1 VPWLNKLCERDKS
14 IKLKVDAFRIW
25 AVLLA
30 VLAGAL
36 CFVPLFDVLGYE
48 WSLVLAVAVSLAA
61 AQLAAT
67 RTVAAR
73 TTRAP
78 SAATAA
84 AARPGATV
92 ARLFGANLL
101 HGWLLLVGPLLL
113 IGANSLR
120 VRNCDVPAGLAWFAM
135 LPLLSAAMATALG
148 TTVALLWPWQRP
160 LGPSLL
166 AIGGVLASIGWG
178 VWRFYSAP
186 PIFGYDPFV
195 GFFAGSLYDE
205 ELAIA
210 AAFGWARL
218 YQATLA
224 ATALAT
230 VALFVDGGTLAVRPR
245 WRGRLGVLVVAVGCA
260 AGAYQLHARRAQL
273 GFQLDGADVARALGA
288 EKRTEHFVL
297 HYSPNGPYARQIAL
311 DAVDFELRWQ
321 ELERLFGAAPEAP
334 VHAFLFDSPGQK
346 RGLMGAAHTMVA
358 KPWRR
363 EVYLQHEGWPAQT
376 LTHELAHVFAGRFGD
391 PLLAISRRGL
401 DVNVGLIEG
410 VAVAASWAGQPL
422 TPHQVVKVLRD
433 AKLVNGDTLAQVMGP
448 RFFGLNAGQAYNVA
462 GSFCRFLLDTRGAA
476 KLEQLYRDAGSDE
489 SYRRIYGASFAELR
503 DQWLAMVD
511 HDVVVPQSEV
521 ALALDRLRHPS
532 VFGKPCA
539 HALALARQTAHQAA
553 QSGDRARALQLFNQ
567 LCADDPRDVDGLV
580 DALDATVAADARA
593 EARAFA
599 QRLLARDDLNGIL
612 RAHAESALGDL
623 DLLDGAAVEAR
634 DHYQRALLLPA
645 DEAQSRLLTVK
656 HLVASWPA
664 GPSRTAIAQLLA
676 APAGTHDGAVDLMS
690 LRGLCDADPGRAL
703 YRYLLAK
710 QLFARGRFAEIVD
723 LYASSARPTEPLP
736 DARFDREETRVL
748 AVAHYRTGDLG
759 GARALFD
766 RLAHD
771 PDATEGARLDAAD
784 WIARCDFARGH
795 QS

>member
-1 VPWLNKLCERDKS
+1 VPWSNRLCERVES

-25 AVLLA
+25 AVLLGL
-30 VLAGAL
+30 LAGAL
-36 CFVPLFDVLGYE
+36 CFLPLFDVLGYE
-48 WSLVLAVAVSLAA
+48 WCLVLAVAVSLAS

-67 RTVAAR
+67 RTVAVRTAR
-73 TTRAP
+73 PP

-84 AARPGATV
+84 AGRPGATV
-92 ARLFGANLL
+92 ARLYGANLG
-101 HGWLLLVGPLLL
+101 HAGLLLVGPLA
-113 IGANSLR
+113 IISANALR
-120 VRNCDVPAGLAWFAM
+120 VRNCDFAAGLAWFAM
-135 LPLLSAAMATALG
+135 LPLLSAAMGTALG
-148 TTVALLWPWQRP
+148 TAIGLLWPWQRP
-160 LGPSLL
+160 LAPSLL
-166 AIGGVLASIGWG
+166 ALGGVLASIGWG

-195 GFFAGSLYDE
+195 GYFAGSLYDE
-205 ELAIA
+205 ELAIS

-230 VALFVDGGTLAVRPR
+230 VALFLDGGTLALRLR
-245 WRGRLGVLVVAVGCA
+245 WRGRFGLALVVLGCA
-260 AGAYQLHARRAQL
+260 LFAHGLHARRARL
-273 GFQLDGADVARALGA
+273 GFVLDGDDVARALGA

-297 HYSPNGPYARQIAL
+297 HYSPNGPYAKQIAL
-311 DAVDFELRWQ
+311 DAVDFELRWRQ
-321 ELERLFGAAPEAP
+321 LERLFGAAPAAP
-334 VHAFLFDSPGQK
+334 VHAFLFDSAGQK
-346 RGLMGAAHTMVA
+346 RALMGAAHTMVA

-376 LTHELAHVFAGRFGD
+376 LMHELAHVFAGRFGD

-433 AKLVNGDTLAQVMGP
+433 AKLVDERTLDQVMGP

-462 GSFCRFLLDTRGAA
+462 GSFCRFLLDTFGAA
-476 KLEQLYRDAGSDE
+476 KLEQLYRNAGSDE
-489 SYRRIYGASFAELR
+489 AYRRTYDLEFAELR
-503 DQWLAMVD
+503 RQWLAMVD
-511 HDVVVPQSEV
+511 EQSVPQSEV

-539 HALALARQTAHQAA
+539 HALALARQAAHQAA
-553 QSGDRARALQLFNQ
+553 QSGDRARALLLFNQ

-580 DALDATVAADARA
+580 DALDATVAADARP

-599 QRLLARDDLNGIL
+599 QRLLARADLNGIL

-623 DLLDGAAVEAR
+623 ALLDGAAIEAR
-634 DHYQRALLLPA
+634 DHYQRALMLPA

-656 HLVASWPA
+656 RLVASWPA
-664 GPSRTAIAQLLA
+664 GPSRTAIAQLLV
-676 APAGTHDGAVDLMS
+676 APASERDSSVDLMS
-690 LRGLCDADPGRAL
+690 LRGLCDADPDRAL

-710 QLFARGRFAEIVD
+710 QLFARGRFADIVA
-723 LYASSARPTEPLP
+723 LYTTTPRPSEPLP

-748 AVAHYRTGDLG
+748 AVSRFRAGDVTE
-759 GARALFD
+759 ARALFD

-771 PDATEGARLDAAD
+771 PEAGEGPRLDAAD
-784 WIARCDFARGH
+784 WVARCDFTVGAKP
-795 QS
+795 